1 MDNNHNYCVIMAGG
15 IGARFWP
22 VSREN
27 RPKQFLH
34 MTPDRKSFLR
44 LTYERFA
51 SIFPDDHIIVVSQQR
66 YRDLV
71 KEDLPEILDGN
82 ILLEPYS
89 RNTAPCLALA
99 AYTLLKRDPDAV
111 MVATPA
117 DHIIQDE
124 EIFRET
130 IHRALC
136 YASDSNALITLGIVP
151 DHPDT
156 NFGYIQGVQDG
167 LEDEDKPVK
176 VKTFTEKPDAALA
189 EVFFQSGEFF
199 WNSGIFVWRAQSIRA
214 ELEKHMPETSILFQG
229 WETALDTPAQ
239 VAFLE
244 RVYSSISKISIDYA
258 VMEKTDKAW
267 VYPSKFRWHDIGNWE
282 ALYSFVSAQGLEP
295 DGNVTISG
303 PSLCKDNHNTIV
315 FASDKNKLVA
325 IRGLDNF
332 IVVDTGDVL
341 LICPRDEM
349 SAKDVIA
356 NVAMPDYEKYR

>member
-1 MDNNHNYCVIMAGG
+1 MAGG

-22 VSREN
+22 VSRED

-34 MTPDRKSFLR
+34 MSLDRKSFLR
-44 LTYERFA
+44 LAYERFSA
-51 SIFPDDHIIVVSQQR
+51 IFPDDHIIVVSQRR

-71 KEDLPEILDGN
+71 KEDLPEILDEN

-124 EIFRET
+124 EIFRDT
-130 IHRALC
+130 INRALC
-136 YASDSNALITLGIVP
+136 YASQSDALITLGIVP

-156 NFGYIQGVQDG
+156 NFGYIQGRQDG
-167 LEDEDKPVK
+167 SEDGDKPVK

-189 EVFFQSGEFF
+189 EVFFHSGEFF
-199 WNSGIFVWRAQSIRA
+199 WNSGIFVWSAQSIRE

-229 WETALDTPAQ
+229 WEEVLDTPAQ
-239 VAFLE
+239 DSFLE

-267 VYPSKFRWHDIGNWE
+267 VYPSKFRWHDIGSWE
-282 ALYSFVSAQGLEP
+282 SLFSFISSLGRET
-295 DGNVTISG
+295 DGNVTLAG
-303 PSLCKDNHNTIV
+303 LSLCSENKDTLV
-315 FASDKNKLVA
+315 YSSDRGKLIAV
-325 IRGLDNF
+325 RGLENF
-332 IVVDTGDVL
+332 IVVDTDDVL
-341 LICPRDEM
+341 LVCPRDEQK
-349 SAKDVIA
+349 AKEVIA
-356 NVAMPDYEKYR
+356 NVAMPEYEKFR

>member
-1 MDNNHNYCVIMAGG
+1 MDATHNYCVIMAGG

-22 VSREN
+22 VSRED

-34 MTPDRKSFLR
+34 MSLDRKSFLR
-44 LTYERFA
+44 LAYERFSA
-51 SIFPDDHIIVVSQQR
+51 IFPDDHIIVVSQRR

-71 KEDLPEILDGN
+71 KEDLPEILDEN

-99 AYTLLKRDPDAV
+99 AYTLLKRDPEAV

-124 EIFRET
+124 DIFRDT
-130 IHRALC
+130 INRALC
-136 YASDSNALITLGIVP
+136 YASQSDALITLGIVP

-156 NFGYIQGVQDG
+156 NFGYIHGRQDG
-167 LEDEDKPVK
+167 TEDEGKPIK
-176 VKTFTEKPDAALA
+176 VKTFTEKPDAELA
-189 EVFFQSGEFF
+189 EVFFHSGEFF
-199 WNSGIFVWRAQSIRA
+199 WNSGIFVWRAQSIRE

-229 WETALDTPAQ
+229 WEEALDTPAQ
-239 VAFLE
+239 DSFLE

-267 VYPSKFRWHDIGNWE
+267 VFPSKFGWHDIGNWE
-282 ALYSFVSAQGLEP
+282 ALYSFVSSQRAEP
-295 DGNVTISG
+295 DGNVTVAG

-315 FASDKNKLVA
+315 FASDKKKLIAV
-325 IRGLDNF
+325 RGLDNF

-341 LICPRDEM
+341 LVCPRDEV
-349 SAKDVIA
+349 SAKEVIA
-356 NVAMPDYEKYR
+356 NVAMPDYEKFR